1 MAGDGIN
8 PQRFQ
13 ASFLLLLVGAIS
25 LLFFAMVRHFLMA
38 VFLAAIASGLLY
50 GLYKRCVRWFGGR
63 ASLASIATILLFIFL
78 LLLPLSA
85 FLGIVTA
92 QALEVTQAVGPWLQQ
107 NASQPDILDQFIDRL
122 PFAKALAP
130 FDEQITVKVGELAE
144 HLGSFA
150 FSKLAAA
157 TRGTV
162 MFFFLLFVM
171 LYAMFFFLKD
181 GPALLNRILYYMPL
195 SAEAEDRLV
204 RRFVSVTRA
213 TIKGTLVIGVVQGG
227 LAGAAFA
234 VAGIP
239 AAAFWGTVMAVLSI
253 LPGVGIALIWVPAA
267 IYLAVI
273 GKAMA
278 AVGLT
283 LWCALV
289 AGTVDNLLRP
299 RLVGRDTQ
307 MPDLLILLGTLG
319 GLALFGAVGI
329 VVGPI
334 VAALFVT
341 VWQIY
346 GETFKGVLPQ
356 PGSIPATLDADVI
369 VAGGPGPGEDAR

>member
-1 MAGDGIN
+1 M
-8 PQRFQ
+8 
-13 ASFLLLLVGAIS
+13 
-25 LLFFAMVRHFLMA
+25 
-38 VFLAAIASGLLY
+38 
-50 GLYKRCVRWFGGR
+50 
-63 ASLASIATILLFIFL
+63 SLASIATILLFIFL